1 MLLICTLHCASQFF
15 KATLIYFITC
25 FLHPPPL
32 KVTYETVGFLEKNR
46 DTIKSDVAKLLRE
59 STNEIVHS
67 MFYTP
72 LSRTGSL
79 SAATKRGGPSSATP
93 LFSRR
98 APFVSKKT

>member
-1 MLLICTLHCASQFF
+1 MLLICTLHCLLACIF
-15 KATLIYFITC
+15 AHY
-25 FLHPPPL
+25 HAHL

-46 DTIKSDVAKLLRE
+46 DTIKSDVAKLMRE

-98 APFVSKKT
+98 APFVRN